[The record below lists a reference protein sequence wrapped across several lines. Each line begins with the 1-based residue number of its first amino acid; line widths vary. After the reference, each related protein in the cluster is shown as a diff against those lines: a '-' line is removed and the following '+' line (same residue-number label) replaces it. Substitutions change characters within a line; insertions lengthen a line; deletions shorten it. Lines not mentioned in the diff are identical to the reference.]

1 MKSLKTIAFILLV
14 VVSTSCRRGR
24 TILFANEGTRLEISS
39 SGEIKLTEDESSIQS
54 ISPLGYLK
62 FIHNEDELYA
72 EPKNG
77 VIQYELYKHGTRL
90 DPKTDDGKL
99 FISSVVKDLIANGFD
114 AKERLERLYARGG
127 IQAVIKEIPNLG
139 RDDVK
144 TMYVEFLLSSDS
156 TSNDRMLAAANLIT
170 TQISADYEKS
180 KILSDNATAYS
191 KDSLLTTAWIKA
203 VLSMGA
209 DYEKVKCFKRILLE
223 NLNDN
228 QIISVL
234 RASKNLGA
242 DYDKTQILSVIME
255 NKSFTTN
262 HFQEIL
268 NYNGEFGADYDK
280 LNMTKKLLSQRELPE
295 GETFN
300 NLLLFMDKLG
310 SDMDKSTLLTSI
322 LEKGPKTEDQWIS
335 LINASSKISS
345 GLDKSNML
353 VNISKKMPASEK
365 IKDAYMTAAKSLDSE
380 MDYARAVKAV
390 Q

>member
-1 MKSLKTIAFILLV
+1 M
-14 VVSTSCRRGR
+14 
-24 TILFANEGTRLEISS
+24 
-39 SGEIKLTEDESSIQS
+39 
-54 ISPLGYLK
+54 
-62 FIHNEDELYA
+62 
-72 EPKNG
+72 
-77 VIQYELYKHGTRL
+77 
-90 DPKTDDGKL
+90 
-99 FISSVVKDLIANGFD
+99 
-114 AKERLERLYARGG
+114 
-127 IQAVIKEIPNLG
+127 
-139 RDDVK
+139 
-144 TMYVEFLLSSDS
+144 
-156 TSNDRMLAAANLIT
+156 
-170 TQISADYEKS
+170 
-180 KILSDNATAYS
+180 
-191 KDSLLTTAWIKA
+191 
-203 VLSMGA
+203 
-209 DYEKVKCFKRILLE
+209 
-223 NLNDN
+223 
-228 QIISVL
+228 